1 MEMEKTIAVLRAL
14 ADGVDPGTGEAFAA
28 GSAYQHPDTV
38 RALFSAI
45 RTLEGTAGDPRQ
57 AATKPAA
64 TAPGKPAPENAGRPW
79 SQEED
84 TRLGGGY
91 DSGKSID
98 ELAAV
103 HKRSKWAI
111 ESRLA
116 RLGKIPEPPSRFPA
130 RNGAASGASA

>member
-1 MEMEKTIAVLRAL
+1 MEMEKTIAVLKAL
-14 ADGVDPGTGEAFAA
+14 ADGIDPGTGEAFAG

-45 RTLEGTAGDPRQ
+45 RTLEGPAASPPQPAAG
-57 AATKPAA
+57 KPAG
-64 TAPGKPAPENAGRPW
+64 TPGKPAPENAGRPW

-84 TRLGGGY
+84 ERLGSSFDAGR
-91 DSGKSID
+91 SIE

-130 RNGAASGASA
+130 RNAAPSATA

>member
-1 MEMEKTIAVLRAL
+1 MEMQRTLAILKSL
-14 ADGVDPGTGEAFAA
+14 ADGIDPGTGEPFMP

-38 RALFSAI
+38 RALFTAI
-45 RTLEGTAGDPRQ
+45 RTLEGGNPIETPA
-57 AATKPAA
+57 KPAQA
-64 TAPGKPAPENAGRPW
+64 VRSAPENAGRPW

-91 DSGKSID
+91 DAGKSID
-98 ELAAV
+98 ELAAI
-103 HKRSKWAI
+103 HKRSKWAV

-130 RNGAASGASA
+130 RNGS